1 MVEYQEQG
9 IEIGVAPEGEY
20 SINADGL
27 VPSNV
32 EDVEEP
38 DANLEVLDIPS
49 PTGSAATTS
58 NIPTIGKPGSK
69 LEDLEASSLPG
80 SSSTATT
87 TTTTTPTVSK
97 SSIGVTPSVVQTS
110 SYLDSLRDH
119 RQQTLREQR
128 ENGKN
133 CQKVCASVL
142 STLLVLWFLIRLILV
157 LSR

>member
-49 PTGSAATTS
+49 PTGSTATTS
-58 NIPTIGKPGSK
+58 NIPTIGKPGFQ
-69 LEDLEASSLPG
+69 SSW
-80 SSSTATT
+80 
-87 TTTTTPTVSK
+87 K
-97 SSIGVTPSVVQTS
+97 Q
-110 SYLDSLRDH
+110 
-119 RQQTLREQR
+119 
-128 ENGKN
+128 
-133 CQKVCASVL
+133 
-142 STLLVLWFLIRLILV
+142 
-157 LSR
+157 

>member
-1 MVEYQEQG
+1 MVEYKEQG
-9 IEIGVAPEGEY
+9 IEIGVD

-27 VPSNV
+27 VSRNIG
-32 EDVEEP
+32 DVEEP
-38 DANLEVLDIPS
+38 DANLEVLDISS
-49 PTGSAATTS
+49 PTGSAAAT
-58 NIPTIGKPGSK
+58 KPCTK

-87 TTTTTPTVSK
+87 TTTTTPAVSK